1 MRKIRDSP
9 EVESVKARGG
19 TLEGP
24 VAEGAAEVEALVG
37 GEEGEGVGEALSEL
51 GGPAGAEGEDAG
63 ENRAAANGG
72 AAPSG
77 GEDGDRGA
85 AEAADRGGF
94 EAGVVDEAL
103 VEILLDL
110 EDGVDAL
117 GGDVEA
123 GGVGE

>member
-72 AAPSG
+72 AAPSTAYYG
-77 GEDGDRGA
+77 KPCQNAWRRPPSSPPRRA
-85 AEAADRGGF
+85 PPR
-94 EAGVVDEAL
+94 
-103 VEILLDL
+103 
-110 EDGVDAL
+110 
-117 GGDVEA
+117 
-123 GGVGE
+123 